1 MPSENKVVFGWICNW
16 KVFTVMGM
24 VHAEQ
29 VFGRIRMFQKYGHIE
44 VTMLPVKVNRCGH
57 NIDCM
62 LPVV

>member
-1 MPSENKVVFGWICNW
+1 
-16 KVFTVMGM
+16 M

-44 VTMLPVKVNRCGH
+44 VTVLPVKVKGEVTVVE
-57 NIDCM
+57 CM

>member
-1 MPSENKVVFGWICNW
+1 LAGCLIGRFLLFEFI
-16 KVFTVMGM
+16 GM

-44 VTMLPVKVNRCGH
+44 VTVLPVKVKGEVTVVE
-57 NIDCM
+57 CM